1 MGPNLPVAEMLA
13 RLKTKIAHHKEQG
26 EVHARQEAVHAEKR
40 ALHETEH
47 RKAVELY
54 EALQAASAAAG
65 ELIVDVRPT
74 LPTLPA
80 ELPKKVAKGG
90 WHWIAKL
97 MELVIETKAPGE
109 AFGATSLIREIDER
123 WGSQLRYEIQP
134 RSAAVTL
141 RRWAAEGRL
150 DVVRKGRA
158 HHEGLY
164 TKPPGT

>member
-1 MGPNLPVAEMLA
+1 MGPNLPVGEMLA

-40 ALHETEH
+40 ALHEAEH

-54 EALQAASAAAG
+54 ETLQATSAAAD

-74 LPTLPA
+74 LPA
-80 ELPKKVAKGG
+80 ELPKEVAKGG

-109 AFGATSLIREIDER
+109 AFGATSLIREIYER
-123 WGSQLRYEIQP
+123 WGPQLRHGIDP